1 MPYAGHTSPCR
12 IPGGGTGRCGTKGA
26 LVHAWLGA
34 YGQQRVAAGGR
45 LSSLE
50 HPGGCREDWCFWSLK
65 ITRCWERAAGSARS
79 TASASREREDVS
91 AWKDGRRLDP
101 PQATEEWSRVS
112 LATGFQF
119 FTPAPEHTGQQKK
132 KHRKKEPVQDNPG
145 TTRYQRTW
153 VWCCSLCPQSIPSPA
168 PTSLPCYPNPF
179 QHVED
184 FSWGTGLDVGA
195 PEPGYKLQALELAA
209 DAGVTHLTASSPVMR
224 AAPTQHC
231 HRHPLQLQ
239 PRVGRTR

>member
-1 MPYAGHTSPCR
+1 MQQDPASPGLTGALR
-12 IPGGGTGRCGTKGA
+12 GAHEPVPDPGGGTGRCGTKGA
-26 LVHAWLGA
+26 LVHARLGA

-119 FTPAPEHTGQQKK
+119 FTPAPEHTGQQKNTQK
-132 KHRKKEPVQDNPG
+132 KGAGARQPWYNQIPAHLGLVLLLVPTEHPQPSAHVP
-145 TTRYQRTW
+145 
-153 VWCCSLCPQSIPSPA
+153 SLLPKPLPARGGLQLGNGFRCGSPRAWLQAPSP
-168 PTSLPCYPNPF
+168 
-179 QHVED
+179 
-184 FSWGTGLDVGA
+184 GA
-195 PEPGYKLQALELAA
+195 G
-209 DAGVTHLTASSPVMR
+209 G
-224 AAPTQHC
+224 
-231 HRHPLQLQ
+231 
-239 PRVGRTR
+239 